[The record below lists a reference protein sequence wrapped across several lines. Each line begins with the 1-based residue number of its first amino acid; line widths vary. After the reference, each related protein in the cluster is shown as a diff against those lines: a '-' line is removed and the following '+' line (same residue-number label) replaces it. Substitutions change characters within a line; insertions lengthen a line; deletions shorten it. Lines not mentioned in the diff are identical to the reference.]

1 METSALPGRLW
12 ITGAG
17 KGIGRSVA
25 LEYAAQ
31 GWGVAVSARTAGD
44 LNEVAR
50 AAVDAKLRGK
60 ITPFVCDVTDQD
72 AIKQTFKEVENT
84 IGPLEQVIFNAGTHI
99 PNEARTF
106 SVAPFRTLIEINYL
120 GSING
125 LSAVIPAF
133 MGRRRGHIAV
143 VSSVAGYRGLPK
155 ASAYGA
161 TKAALINMCEGLK
174 PELAAAGVTMSVIN
188 PGFVR
193 TPLTDKNDFP
203 MPFLMEPEDAAKA
216 IFNGMMKRKFEIAFP
231 TPFVLILKLLR
242 MLPYSAY
249 FWVVKKTTGV

>member
-72 AIKQTFKEVENT
+72 AIKQTFKEVEIK
-84 IGPLEQVIFNAGTHI
+84 IGPLDQVIFNAGTHI

-106 SVAPFRTLIEINYL
+106 SVAPFRTLIEIN
-120 GSING
+120 SIKRVDF
-125 LSAVIPAF
+125 SP
-133 MGRRRGHIAV
+133 RV
-143 VSSVAGYRGLPK
+143 VSIL
-155 ASAYGA
+155 
-161 TKAALINMCEGLK
+161 
-174 PELAAAGVTMSVIN
+174 LARIRQRIKESGWGHTDAGVAMQESI
-188 PGFVR
+188 
-193 TPLTDKNDFP
+193 D
-203 MPFLMEPEDAAKA
+203 DACMASE
-216 IFNGMMKRKFEIAFP
+216 G
-231 TPFVLILKLLR
+231 
-242 MLPYSAY
+242 
-249 FWVVKKTTGV
+249 